1 MVRLLAGDTEFHC
14 QIPRDFQLST
24 EEHVLLARY
33 SQLCNGGLYVGFLF
47 VYRRLSL
54 KPVDEQDRNLSVL
67 TGYLETVMTSILG
80 SIKECPSYMRAA
92 FRNLARRVSDH
103 FGDEPEYEVE
113 LKPLCLTKKKNKTT
127 QWHFRFDKLYSPA
140 SPAFLQAWRR
150 REEKQIGPIRI
161 TPFLT

>member
-14 QIPRDFQLST
+14 QIPRNFQVPN
-24 EEHVLLARY
+24 EEHVPLARY
-33 SQLCNGGLYVGFLF
+33 SQLYNSRLYLGFLF

-54 KPVDEQDRNLSVL
+54 KPVDEQDRSLSVL

-103 FGDEPEYEVE
+103 FGDEPEYEVG
-113 LKPLCLTKKKNKTT
+113 LKPLCLTKKKKKTT
-127 QWHFRFDKLYSPA
+127 QWHFRFDKLYSL
-140 SPAFLQAWRR
+140 SGSHL
-150 REEKQIGPIRI
+150 
-161 TPFLT
+161 FLTWTAKHGRASLIR